1 LVSLQPDLGATL
13 VTEAW
18 VGLEAQQTE
27 VTVELAATVVMAV
40 LQEMVELAVRPTEV
54 IVLGYLTVVMAV

>member
-18 VGLEAQQTE
+18 VGLEAQPTE
-27 VTVELAATVVMAV
+27 VTVELAATVELAVLRAMAV
-40 LQEMVELAVRPTEV
+40 LAVRPMEG
-54 IVLGYLTVVMAV
+54 IVLGYLMVVMAV